1 MVDEESNKYRLIYLT
16 NNTILLGKIVSLNS
30 FGLIIESP
38 VTVHCNDNKVHFSL
52 LFNSMT
58 DNKALPINS
67 VHMVSFATPNN
78 VIIEHY
84 NDFID
89 IVVPT
94 STSSNQSSANNHMS
108 ISNHSTTTLH

>member
-1 MVDEESNKYRLIYLT
+1 MVDVESNRYRLIYLT
-16 NNTILLGKIVSLNS
+16 NDTILLGKIVSLNS
-30 FGLIIESP
+30 FGIIIESP
-38 VTVHCNDNKVHFSL
+38 VTVQCNDNKVHFSL

-58 DNKALPINS
+58 DNKALPISS

-89 IVVPT
+89 VVVP
-94 STSSNQSSANNHMS
+94 SNNSNQSTANNHMS
-108 ISNHSTTTLH
+108 ISNYSTSTLH